1 MFSVRP
7 SALVAESSFCLQS
20 RPKELST
27 LHFALPAF
35 HRVRTASLCKIHDDS
50 SQVLAGKMGSA
61 ARNFTLPLPQAG
73 CNLSEAVWDGSP
85 QWLPIADTSDD
96 TFQAASKDRGVSR
109 L

>member
-1 MFSVRP
+1 MSTK
-7 SALVAESSFCLQS
+7 SSQ
-20 RPKELST
+20 RT
-27 LHFALPAF
+27 QHFAFCTACFPSSA
-35 HRVRTASLCKIHDDS
+35 TASLCKIHDDS

-61 ARNFTLPLPQAG
+61 ARSFTLPLPQAG
-73 CNLSEAVWDGSP
+73 CNSSEAVWDGSP